1 MEVFA
6 MDIEK
11 LEKLLDGESLK
22 MLNGI
27 KAMLSNYD
35 LKLEIIPSDYEDE
48 YNVFYFGVT
57 GKGKDSTLV
66 FYREEFVL
74 DDDVDYNNLTEDFAV
89 AFYEL
94 FSTVDLM
101 KFVIST
107 LDKVR
112 RTKGIKFTNVALTS
126 YDVSRIQITS
136 RITDEYYGELGECL
150 FTVNMERRGVDIEIY
165 TDKFEIYTS
174 SIELTNI
181 DKDVKVELNPI
192 EQLDEYNGG
201 LPLRFSFNVELE
213 AKKSFD
219 GPAKDYV
226 RQATKLLQNFVNV
239 YNMLN
244 NK

>member
-1 MEVFA
+1 MN
-6 MDIEK
+6 EK
-11 LEKLLDGESLK
+11 ELVKLLDIEPLK
-22 MLNGI
+22 LLNGI
-27 KAMLSNYD
+27 KAMLSKYD
-35 LKLEIIPSDYEDE
+35 LRLEIIPSDYEDE

-74 DDDVDYNNLTEDFAV
+74 DDDVDYNDLTEDFAV

-112 RTKGIKFTNVALTS
+112 RTKGIKFTDVALTS

-192 EQLDEYNGG
+192 EKLDEYNGG
-201 LPLRFSFNVELE
+201 LPLRFSFNVKLE
-213 AKKSFD
+213 AKKIFD
-219 GPAKDYV
+219 GLGKDYV
-226 RQATKLLQNFVNV
+226 RRATKLLRNFGNV

>member
-1 MEVFA
+1 
-6 MDIEK
+6 MDIKK
-11 LEKLLDGESLK
+11 LEELLDEDSLK
-22 MLNGI
+22 LLNGI
-27 KAMLSNYD
+27 KTMLSKYN

-57 GKGKDSTLV
+57 GAEKESTLV

-74 DDDVDYNNLTEDFAV
+74 DGDFDYNDLTEDFAV

-101 KFVIST
+101 KFVINT
-107 LDKVR
+107 LDGVR
-112 RTKGIKFTNVALTS
+112 RTKGIRFTNVALTS

-136 RITDEYYGELGECL
+136 RLTDKYYGELGECS
-150 FTVNMERRGVDIEIY
+150 FTVNMERRGVDVEIY

-174 SIELTNI
+174 SIKLNGI
-181 DKDVKVELNPI
+181 HKDVKVELNPI
-192 EQLDEYNGG
+192 EKLDEYNGG

-213 AKKSFD
+213 AKKNFNGLD
-219 GPAKDYV
+219 EDYV
-226 RQATKLLQNFVNV
+226 RRAIKLLRNFGDV

>member
-1 MEVFA
+1 

-11 LEKLLDGESLK
+11 LKELLDGGSLK
-22 MLNGI
+22 LLNGI
-27 KAMLSNYD
+27 KTMLSGYD

-57 GKGKDSTLV
+57 GKRKDSTLV

-74 DDDVDYNNLTEDFAV
+74 DEDVDCNDLTEDFAV

-94 FSTVDLM
+94 FDTADLM
-101 KFVIST
+101 KFVINT
-107 LDKVR
+107 LDGVR
-112 RTKGIKFTNVALTS
+112 HTKGIRFTNVSLTS

-136 RITDEYYGELGECL
+136 RITDKYYGELGECS
-150 FTVNMERRGVDIEIY
+150 FTVNMERRGVDVEIY

-174 SIELTNI
+174 SIKLNGI
-181 DKDVKVELNPI
+181 HKDVKVELHPI
-192 EQLDEYNGG
+192 EKLDEYNGG

-219 GPAKDYV
+219 GLNREYV
-226 RQATKLLQNFVNV
+226 RRATKLLRNFGDV

>member
-1 MEVFA
+1 MN
-6 MDIEK
+6 EK
-11 LEKLLDGESLK
+11 ELVKLLDIESLK

-27 KAMLSNYD
+27 KAMLSKYD
-35 LKLEIIPSDYEDE
+35 LQLEIIPSNYEDE

-57 GKGKDSTLV
+57 GKVKDSTLV
-66 FYREEFVL
+66 FYSEEFVL
-74 DDDVDYNNLTEDFAV
+74 DEDVDYNDLTEDFAV
-89 AFYEL
+89 VFYEL

-101 KFVIST
+101 RFVIGT

-112 RTKGIKFTNVALTS
+112 RTKGIKFINTALTS
-126 YDVSRIQITS
+126 YDMSKIQITS
-136 RITDEYYGELGECL
+136 RITDEYYGELGECS
-150 FTVNMERRGVDIEIY
+150 FTVNIERRGVDVEIY
-165 TDKFEIYTS
+165 TDKFEIHTS
-174 SIELTNI
+174 SIKLTNI
-181 DKDVKVELNPI
+181 DKDMKVELNPI

-219 GPAKDYV
+219 GLGKDYV
-226 RQATKLLQNFVNV
+226 RQATKLLRNFINV

>member
-1 MEVFA
+1 MN
-6 MDIEK
+6 EK
-11 LEKLLDGESLK
+11 ELVKLLDIESLK
-22 MLNGI
+22 LLNGI
-27 KAMLSNYD
+27 KAMLSKYD
-35 LKLEIIPSDYEDE
+35 LRLEIIPSDYEDE

-57 GKGKDSTLV
+57 GKGKNSTLV

-150 FTVNMERRGVDIEIY
+150 FTVNMERRGVDVELH
-165 TDKFEIYTS
+165 TNKFEIYTS

-192 EQLDEYNGG
+192 KKLDEYNGG
-201 LPLRFSFNVELE
+201 LPLRFSFNVKLE
-213 AKKSFD
+213 AKKIFD
-219 GPAKDYV
+219 GLGKDYV
-226 RQATKLLQNFVNV
+226 RRATKLLRNFGNV